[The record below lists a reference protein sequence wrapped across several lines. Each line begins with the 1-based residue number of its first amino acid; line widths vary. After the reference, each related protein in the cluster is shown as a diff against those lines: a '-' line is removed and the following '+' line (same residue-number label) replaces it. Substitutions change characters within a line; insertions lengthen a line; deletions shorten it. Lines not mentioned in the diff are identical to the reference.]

1 MVQILQ
7 IPEYRH
13 ELLTGL
19 ISSAGGLTESLV
31 RHSSTCLIQYMDQLP
46 IESTEGPSLEIL
58 FKTLVNIFIRNEKQD
73 RVTVPLLDVLGLLY
87 ESGTL
92 TKVTKDTL

>member
-1 MVQILQ
+1 
-7 IPEYRH
+7 
-13 ELLTGL
+13 
-19 ISSAGGLTESLV
+19 
-31 RHSSTCLIQYMDQLP
+31 MDQLP
-46 IESTEGPSLEIL
+46 IESNDDICLEAI

-92 TKVTKDTL
+92 TKVTNEPL